1 MTSAKRPDKYSNF
14 KMLSLA
20 ERADDFR
27 IEYRPR
33 PSTVAI
39 IAPHGGKIE
48 LGTSAIAAAIAADDY
63 CFYSFEGRKRGR
75 NWDLHITSTHFDE
88 PQCLRLVERCD
99 YVVAVHGRRGSEQ
112 TVYLGGLDLELR
124 DAIRDRLDAA
134 GITTSIEDDLDL
146 QGKNTRNICNRGRRR
161 RGVQL
166 EITKGVRSSLIATAA
181 RVISSIMS
189 SASQLHQF
197 SPKGLTS
204 TSNVHVEGCCCA
216 SHTAVAAMSSGF
228 RKKLSGLSGMFRR
241 VPGRS
246 TTASITIKAT

>member
-27 IEYRPR
+27 IECRPR

-99 YVVAVHGRRGSEQ
+99 YVVAVHGRRGSEH

-134 GITTSIEDDLDL
+134 GITTSIEDDLDR
-146 QGKNTRNICNRGRRR
+146 QGTNTRNICNRGRRR

-166 EITKGVRSSLIATAA
+166 EITKGVRSSLIAPSKRTRSLGAFAAAVRTAIDTVCHSE
-181 RVISSIMS
+181 RP
-189 SASQLHQF
+189 L
-197 SPKGLTS
+197 G
-204 TSNVHVEGCCCA
+204 
-216 SHTAVAAMSSGF
+216 
-228 RKKLSGLSGMFRR
+228 
-241 VPGRS
+241 
-246 TTASITIKAT
+246 